1 MKAKIPNSIAE
12 KLRTA
17 QTRTSNTIKSPLVM
31 AEVAK
36 YGYTTEK
43 MQEGKGIVES
53 AVIAV
58 NDKVDKEGEAELATE
73 NERKCAIEGRG
84 AYQDFAKIIRA
95 IYPLNA
101 PELTILG
108 LVGKMPIST
117 AEFVKSGILLFDNA
131 MNNAAISAKVLEKGY
146 TIEKMTSEKA
156 KIEAYRDA
164 DQAQRDANGNS
175 ITATADQKRALD
187 EMDAWISE
195 FTKIAK
201 VALKKNKKLLEK
213 IGIFTGKH
221 TPSKKN
227 DNNQS
232 DKLEPPKE

>member
-1 MKAKIPNSIAE
+1 MSAKIPDSIAE

-17 QTRTSNTIKSPLVM
+17 QIRVSNTIKSPQIM

-36 YGYTTEK
+36 FGYTANK
-43 MQEGKGIVES
+43 MQEGKGIVEN

-58 NDKVDKEGEAELATE
+58 NNKVDKEGDAELATE

-84 AYQDFAKIIRA
+84 AYQDFAKILRA

-101 PELTILG
+101 PELTKLG

-131 MNNAAISAKVLEKGY
+131 KGDAAISAKVLEKGY
-146 TIEKMTSEKA
+146 TVEKITSEKA

-164 DQAQRDANGNS
+164 DQMQRDANGDS
-175 ITATADQKRALD
+175 ITSTAEQKKALD
-187 EMDAWISE
+187 EMDAWVSE

-221 TPSKKN
+221 TAPKKDDEKTISAPEN
-227 DNNQS
+227 
-232 DKLEPPKE
+232 K